1 MITERFSHR
10 KVIRLYSTFFH
21 AYRVPVRDMEE
32 LWKRFV
38 ATWAESQQT
47 VVDDAVDQLRKRME
61 TCIRVERGHF
71 EHLM

>member
-1 MITERFSHR
+1 
-10 KVIRLYSTFFH
+10 
-21 AYRVPVRDMEE
+21 MEE